1 VISKTWVVITLKGI
15 HFRKKHAK
23 YYSKWVIA
31 CSILFVLLTNIH
43 DLFHRN
49 LFTENE
55 NEQQRY
61 WCIVEYSS
69 KYIEIYNTIITT
81 FHFISPFIIN
91 FTSAIIIIVTK
102 TRQQIILQAKK
113 QNKTFHPRKIF
124 IKQIRQHQNILIA
137 PCVLTILDIPRLI
150 ISFTS
155 SCIKSPNDF
164 WFYLIGNYISLIPS
178 LLTFTIY
185 VLPSSAY
192 KQAFRKVISRYR
204 RILFNTL

>member
-1 VISKTWVVITLKGI
+1 MISKTWVVITLKGI

-91 FTSAIIIIVTK
+91 FTSAIIIIVVK
-102 TRQQIILQAKK
+102 TRQQVIFHEK
-113 QNKTFHPRKIF
+113 NKNQTVYRRKIL

-164 WFYLIGNYISLIPS
+164 WFYLIGNYSSLIPS

-192 KQAFRKVISRYR
+192 KQAFRQVISRYR
-204 RILFNTL
+204 RILFNTV

>member
-1 VISKTWVVITLKGI
+1 MISKTWVVITLKGI

-113 QNKTFHPRKIF
+113 QNKTFHRREIF
-124 IKQIRQHQNILIA
+124 IKQIREHQNILIA

-164 WFYLIGNYISLIPS
+164 WFYLIGNYSSLIPS

-192 KQAFRKVISRYR
+192 KQAFRQVISRYR
-204 RILFNTL
+204 RILFNTV